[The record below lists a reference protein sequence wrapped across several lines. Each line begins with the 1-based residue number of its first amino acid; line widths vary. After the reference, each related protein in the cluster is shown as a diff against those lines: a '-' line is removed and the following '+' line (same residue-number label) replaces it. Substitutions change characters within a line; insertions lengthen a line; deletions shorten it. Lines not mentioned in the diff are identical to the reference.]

1 MTSAWFAVL
10 LLTLAASVL
19 FCWAYLR
26 LALHWQILAVP
37 NERSSH
43 RLPTPH
49 GGGAPMLLAFTLGL
63 VAAALWVA
71 PWAAPYSLLA
81 GLALALM
88 LLGVADDLWSLPVS
102 VRLGAYGLSCLV
114 ATLYLLSPQLAGQVT
129 GQGAGSAL
137 MYGVLAL
144 ATALAM
150 LWLVNLYNFMDG
162 IDGIAASQCLLAA
175 ATAALLS
182 LDGGA
187 GDYPLFCLLLAASQL
202 GFLVWNWPP
211 ARLFMGDAG
220 SIPTGFLLAGLALLG
235 SVEGRLGISCWLV
248 LLAIFI
254 TDASWTLLWR
264 IATRQPFTRAHRLH
278 AYQRLSMHWGS
289 HLRVDLLLGAIF
301 CGWLL
306 PLAWLT
312 QSYPNYAVL
321 LVILAYL
328 PLLAGMAK
336 TRPLT

>member
-1 MTSAWFAVL
+1 VSVAWIAVL
-10 LLTLAASVL
+10 LATLSASILLCGV
-19 FCWAYLR
+19 YLR
-26 LALHWQILAVP
+26 LARRWRIVAMP

-63 VAAALWVA
+63 LAAALWIA
-71 PWAAPYSLLA
+71 PWPAGYTLLA
-81 GLALALM
+81 GLALLLM
-88 LLGVADDLWSLPVS
+88 LLGIADDLWSLSVS
-102 VRLGAYGLSCLV
+102 LRFGVYGLSCVVTALFLLPLSV
-114 ATLYLLSPQLAGQVT
+114 AD
-129 GQGAGSAL
+129 SAL
-137 MYGVLAL
+137 MYAMLVL

-162 IDGIAASQCLLAA
+162 IDGIAASQCLLACVA
-175 ATAALLS
+175 AALLS
-182 LDGGA
+182 RGDGTA
-187 GDYPLFCLLLAASQL
+187 DYALFCLLLAASQL

-235 SVEGRLGISCWLV
+235 SVEGWLDITCWLV
-248 LLAIFI
+248 LLAVFI
-254 TDASWTLLWR
+254 VDASWTLLWR
-264 IATRQPFTRAHRLH
+264 MATGQAFTQAHRLH
-278 AYQRLSMHWGS
+278 AYQRLSLRWGS
-289 HLRVDLLLGAIF
+289 HLRVDLLLAAIF

-306 PLAWLT
+306 PLAWLS
-312 QSYPNYAVL
+312 QNYPKYGFL

>member
-1 MTSAWFAVL
+1 VTSAWFALL

-26 LALHWQILAVP
+26 LALHWRILAVP

-43 RLPTPH
+43 HLPTPH
-49 GGGAPMLLAFTLGL
+49 GGGAPMLLAFTLGV

-88 LLGVADDLWSLPVS
+88 LLGIADDVWSLPVS
-102 VRLGAYGLSCLV
+102 VRLAAYGLSCLV
-114 ATLYLLSPQLAGQVT
+114 ATLHLLPPQVAGQV
-129 GQGAGSAL
+129 AGSAL
-137 MYGVLAL
+137 MYGMLAL

-175 ATAALLS
+175 AAAALLS
-182 LDGGA
+182 LDGAA

-235 SVEGRLGISCWLV
+235 SVEGRLAISCWLV

-264 IATRQPFTRAHRLH
+264 IATRQPFTQAHRLH
-278 AYQRLSMHWGS
+278 AYQRLSVHWGS

-312 QSYPNYAVL
+312 RSYPQYAAL

>member
-1 MTSAWFAVL
+1 VTTVWFAAL

-26 LALHWQILAVP
+26 LALRWRILAMP

-63 VAAALWVA
+63 LVAALWVA

-88 LLGVADDLWSLPVS
+88 LLGIADDVWSLPVS

-114 ATLYLLSPQLAGQVT
+114 ATLCLLPPQVAG
-129 GQGAGSAL
+129 GAL
-137 MYGVLAL
+137 LYGILAL

-175 ATAALLS
+175 VAAALLS
-182 LDGGA
+182 LHSGA

-220 SIPTGFLLAGLALLG
+220 SVPTGFLLAGLALLG

-264 IATRQPFTRAHRLH
+264 IATGQPFTRAHRLH
-278 AYQRLSMHWGS
+278 AYQRLSVRWGS

-306 PLAWLT
+306 PLAWLV
-312 QSYPNYAVL
+312 QSHPNYAVF

-336 TRPLT
+336 TRPVT

>member
-1 MTSAWFAVL
+1 MSMAWVAVL
-10 LLTLAASVL
+10 LITLAASVL

-26 LALHWQILAVP
+26 LALRWQILAMP
-37 NERSSH
+37 NIRSSH

-49 GGGAPMLLAFTLGL
+49 GAGAPMLLAFTLGL
-63 VAAALWVA
+63 VVAALWIA
-71 PWAAPYSLLA
+71 PWTAGYSLLA
-81 GLALALM
+81 GVALVLM
-88 LLGVADDLWSLPVS
+88 LLGIADDVWSLPVFT
-102 VRLGAYGLSCLV
+102 RFGAYALCCLV
-114 ATLYLLSPQLAGQVT
+114 ATLYLLPPRAQE
-129 GQGAGSAL
+129 GAL
-137 MYGVLAL
+137 LYGVAVV

-162 IDGIAASQCLLAA
+162 IDGIAASQCILAA
-175 ATAALLS
+175 VAAALLS

-187 GDYPLFCLLLAASQL
+187 SHYPLFCLLLAASQL

-235 SVEGRLGISCWLV
+235 SVEGWLGISSWLI
-248 LLAIFI
+248 LLAVFI

-264 IATRQPFTRAHRLH
+264 IATGQPFTQAHRLH
-278 AYQRLSMHWGS
+278 AYQRLSLRWGS

-306 PLAWLT
+306 PLAWLAH
-312 QSYPNYAVL
+312 SYPRYAVL

>member
-1 MTSAWFAVL
+1 MTTAWFAVL
-10 LLTLAASVL
+10 SLTLAASVL
-19 FCWAYLR
+19 LCWAYLR
-26 LALHWQILAVP
+26 LALRWRIVAVP

-43 RLPTPH
+43 HLPTPH
-49 GGGAPMLLAFTLGL
+49 GGGVPMLLAFTLGL
-63 VAAALWVA
+63 LVAALWVA
-71 PWAAPYSLLA
+71 PWAAPYSQLA

-88 LLGVADDLWSLPVS
+88 LLGVADDVRSLPVS

-114 ATLYLLSPQLAGQVT
+114 ATLWLLPPQLAG
-129 GQGAGSAL
+129 GAL
-137 MYGVLAL
+137 LYGILAL
-144 ATALAM
+144 TTALAM

-175 ATAALLS
+175 VAAALLS
-182 LDGGA
+182 LRSGA
-187 GDYPLFCLLLAASQL
+187 SDYPLFCLLLAASQL

-220 SIPTGFLLAGLALLG
+220 SVPTGFLLAGLALLG
-235 SVEGRLGISCWLV
+235 SVEGWLGISCWLV

-264 IATRQPFTRAHRLH
+264 IATGQPFTRAHRLH
-278 AYQRLSMHWGS
+278 AYQRLSVRWGS
-289 HLRVDLLLGAIF
+289 HLRVDLLLAAIF

-306 PLAWLT
+306 PLAWLV
-312 QSYPNYAVL
+312 QSCPNYAVL

-336 TRPLT
+336 TRPVT